1 MVIVKIRGDD
11 GHHSPYAY
19 YMPSI
24 SQTLGPTPPKPRL
37 LAGPL
42 FSQCWPVVAYLELS
56 VVVERTPIRVRDG
69 ARS

>member
-11 GHHSPYAY
+11 GNHSPYAY
-19 YMPSI
+19 YMQASC
-24 SQTLGPTPPKPRL
+24 QTLGLTPPKPRL
-37 LAGPL
+37 LAGTL

-56 VVVERTPIRVRDG
+56 VVAEGTPIRVRYG